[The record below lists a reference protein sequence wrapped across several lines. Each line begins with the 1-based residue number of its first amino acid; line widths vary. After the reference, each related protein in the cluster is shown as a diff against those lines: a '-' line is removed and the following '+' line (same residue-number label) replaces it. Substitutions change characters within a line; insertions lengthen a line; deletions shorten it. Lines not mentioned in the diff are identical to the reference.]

1 MGKVRVNVTQLP
13 ANDPRYQKWRQ
24 SLKGRVAWAKG
35 KTKANDKRIKRRSV
49 LMKKRGIDN
58 FSGWREAQ
66 IRAGKIKSIYSRLEH
81 SAELAYLHGFILG
94 DGHIEKHPRT
104 EKLVITL
111 NTKYPV
117 LIKNVERA
125 MLIVFGKKPKVV
137 LDHSSECYRVYIY
150 EKYLSRRLHIK
161 TGNKGQLIHKVQSW
175 INRSKKFTLSFVKGL
190 FEAEGSISIHQ
201 PTYTHIM
208 SFANKNC
215 SLLDIV
221 ENILISIGL
230 HPERREVAVRLR
242 RKNEVEYFRK
252 LINFRE

>member
-13 ANDPRYQKWRQ
+13 TNDPRYQKWRL

-35 KTKANDKRIKRRSV
+35 RTKGNDIRIQRRSV

-58 FSGWREAQ
+58 FADWRAEQ
-66 IRAGKIKSIYSRLEH
+66 IRAGKIKSVYPRLIQTVGH
-81 SAELAYLHGFILG
+81 AYLHGFILG
-94 DGHIEKHPRT
+94 DGHIEKHLRT

-111 NTKYPV
+111 NTKYPI

-125 MLIVFGKKPKVV
+125 MFAVFGKKPKVA

-150 EKYLSRRLHIK
+150 EKYLSKRLHIK
-161 TGNKGQLIHKVQSW
+161 TGNKGLLIHKIPSW
-175 INRSKKFTLSFVKGL
+175 IKRSKKYTLSFVKGL
-190 FEAEGSISIHQ
+190 FEAEGSISVHQ

-221 ENILISIGL
+221 ENILISLGL
-230 HPERREVAVRLR
+230 HPERRQVAVRLR

>member
-13 ANDPRYQKWRQ
+13 SSDPRYQKWRK
-24 SLKGRVAWAKG
+24 SLKGRVSWAKG
-35 KTKANDKRIKRRSV
+35 KTKENDIRIKRRSV

-58 FSGWREAQ
+58 FSVWRKEQ
-66 IRAGKIKSIYSRLEH
+66 IRSGKIKSIYPRLKH
-81 SAELAYLHGFILG
+81 STELAYLYGFILG

-111 NTKYPV
+111 NTKYPI
-117 LIKNVERA
+117 LIKNVERV
-125 MLIVFGKKPKVV
+125 MFTVFGKMPKVS
-137 LDHSSECYRVYIY
+137 LDNSSECCRVYIY

-161 TGNKGQLIHKVQSW
+161 TGNKGQLLHIVPSW

-190 FEAEGSISIHQ
+190 FEAEGSVSVHL
-201 PTYTHIM
+201 PTYTYNM
-208 SFANKNC
+208 SFANKNR

-221 ENILISIGL
+221 ENILLSLGL
-230 HPERREVAVRLR
+230 HPEKREVVVRLR